1 MIAKA
6 HKVPSTPFKS
16 PQVRSSVSIPEKG
29 LQKPNI
35 KILNLIL

>member
-1 MIAKA
+1 MQENSRLSI
-6 HKVPSTPFKS
+6 VILL
-16 PQVRSSVSIPEKG
+16 SIPEKG

>member
-1 MIAKA
+1 MKA
-6 HKVPSTPFKS
+6 VT
-16 PQVRSSVSIPEKG
+16 VENLDLSIPEKG

>member
-1 MIAKA
+1 MINIRTAIPIEEQLFGNYPA
-6 HKVPSTPFKS
+6 LL
-16 PQVRSSVSIPEKG
+16 SIPEEG